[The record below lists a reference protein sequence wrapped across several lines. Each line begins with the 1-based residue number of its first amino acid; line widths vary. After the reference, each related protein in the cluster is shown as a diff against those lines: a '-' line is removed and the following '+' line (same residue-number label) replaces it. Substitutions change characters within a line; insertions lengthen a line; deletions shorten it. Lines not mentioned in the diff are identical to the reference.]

1 MDSRGWTGVVLAGG
15 RSSRMG
21 RDKALVEFGGRTLIA
36 NALELLR
43 PHVDELLIIG
53 DPDRYAHIGP
63 LVLADDR
70 PGMGPLGGIGTALRY
85 AWNNRLIVLPCD
97 MPQIPGAFIEH
108 LKYLYKE
115 DYDAVVSQCNGTLQP
130 LAAIY
135 HRRCRNVFTERLEQ
149 GSLKMSD
156 AVEAVRT
163 RYVQVCPGEEGWP
176 TGIFRNI
183 NAPGD
188 L

>member
-1 MDSRGWTGVVLAGG
+1 MVLAGG

-21 RDKALVEFGGRTLIA
+21 RDKALIERGGRTLIG
-36 NALELLR
+36 NAVELLR

-53 DPDRYAHIGP
+53 DPTMYDHIGP
-63 LVLADDR
+63 LTIGDDR
-70 PGMGPLGGIGTALRY
+70 PGMGPLGGIVTALRY
-85 AWNNRLIVLPCD
+85 AWNDRLIVLACD
-97 MPQIPGAFIEH
+97 MPDVPGALIEH
-108 LKYLYKE
+108 LKRL
-115 DYDAVVSQCNGTLQP
+115 DDAAHDAVVPQCDGHLQP

-135 HRRCRNVFTERLEQ
+135 HRRCRKVFAERLEREL
-149 GSLKMSD
+149 LKMSD

-176 TGIFRNI
+176 LGMFRNL
-183 NAPGD
+183 NTPHD